1 MADRDTTKSDTTDSD
16 ATSSDMT
23 YEEKVAWA
31 GLIVSIVHFTVY
43 LSVLLSRAA
52 VTPMPETPYVDAM
65 LWSIGAG
72 IVAMI
77 IVSILVAV
85 TTGKDGHGTDIRDK
99 QIKARAEFT
108 SRGLLI
114 AAALAA
120 LIFAML
126 ELDPF
131 WIANV
136 LYLGFFLSAMLETVT
151 KIALYRGG
159 VPAW

>member
-1 MADRDTTKSDTTDSD
+1 MA
-16 ATSSDMT
+16 ANDMA

-31 GLIVSIVHFTVY
+31 GLIVSIIHFTVY
-43 LSVLLSRAA
+43 LGVLLSRAA

-65 LWSIGAG
+65 LWSIGAA
-72 IVAMI
+72 IVVMI
-77 IVSILVAV
+77 IVSIVMAV
-85 TTGKDGHGTDIRDK
+85 STSRDGHETDIRDK

-108 SRGLLI
+108 SRGFLI

-120 LIFAML
+120 LILAML

-136 LYLGFFLSAMLETVT
+136 IYLGFFLSALLESVT

>member
-1 MADRDTTKSDTTDSD
+1 MADN
-16 ATSSDMT
+16 DMA
-23 YEEKVAWA
+23 YEEKIAWA
-31 GLIVSIVHFTVY
+31 GLIVAIVHISVY
-43 LSVLLSRAA
+43 LTVLLSRAA

-65 LWSIGAG
+65 LWSLGAG
-72 IVAMI
+72 VVAMI
-77 IVSILVAV
+77 IVSIIAAI

-108 SRGLLI
+108 SRGVLI

-120 LIFAML
+120 LVFAML

-131 WIANV
+131 WIAHV
-136 LYLGFFLSAMLETVT
+136 LYLGFFFSAFLETIT

>member
-1 MADRDTTKSDTTDSD
+1 VAEH
-16 ATSSDMT
+16 DMGF
-23 YEEKVAWA
+23 EEKIAWA
-31 GLIVSIVHFTVY
+31 GVIVSIVHFTIY
-43 LSVLLSRAA
+43 LSVLLTRAA
-52 VTPMPETPYVDAM
+52 TTPMPETPYVDAM
-65 LWSIGAG
+65 LWSIGAA
-72 IVAMI
+72 IVVMI
-77 IVSILVAV
+77 VVSIIVAV
-85 TTGKDGHGTDIRDK
+85 TTGKDGRETDMRDK

-126 ELDPF
+126 ELDAF

-136 LYLGFFLSAMLETVT
+136 IYLGFFFSAMLEAVT

-159 VPAW
+159 MPAW

>member
-1 MADRDTTKSDTTDSD
+1 MADH
-16 ATSSDMT
+16 DMG
-23 YEEKVAWA
+23 YEEKVAWG
-31 GLIVSIVHFTVY
+31 GLIVSIVHFAVY
-43 LSVLLSRAA
+43 LSVLLTRAA
-52 VTPMPETPYVDAM
+52 TTPMPETPYVDAM
-65 LWSIGAG
+65 LWSIGAA
-72 IVAMI
+72 IVVMI
-77 IVSILVAV
+77 LLSIIVAV
-85 TTGKDGHGTDIRDK
+85 TTRRDGHETDIRDK

-108 SRGLLI
+108 SRGFLI

-120 LIFAML
+120 LILAML

-136 LYLGFFLSAMLETVT
+136 LYLGFFLSAMLEAVT

>member
-1 MADRDTTKSDTTDSD
+1 MATN
-16 ATSSDMT
+16 DMA
-23 YEEKVAWA
+23 YEEKIAWA
-31 GLIVSIVHFTVY
+31 GLIVAIVHFTVY
-43 LSVLLSRAA
+43 LSVLLSRAT
-52 VTPMPETPYVDAM
+52 VVPLPETPYVDAM

-77 IVSILVAV
+77 IVSIVAAV
-85 TTGKDGHGTDIRDK
+85 TTGKEGHETDIRDK

-108 SRGLLI
+108 SRGFLI

-126 ELDPF
+126 ELNPF

-136 LYLGFFLSAMLETVT
+136 LYLGFFLSALLEAIT